1 MDMEMAHDAMCKVI
15 GEAVIQLRAEGREVT
30 ADSIIAM
37 MTKRQGGEFDMAVEF
52 AVDLLRE

>member
-1 MDMEMAHDAMCKVI
+1 MDMEMAHDEMCRVI
-15 GEAVIQLRAEGREVT
+15 GEAVIHLRAEGREVT

-37 MTKRQGGEFDMAVEF
+37 MTMLQGGEFDMAVEF